1 MRSTKNLFEFR
12 RSYSPKNAEYY
23 AYQKV
28 DPEEQKLI
36 DNFVTRE
43 ELDKKLK
50 SSPGI
55 SNVFYEILSAA
66 AKLKG
71 GIVSFGTK
79 LKGLFERVKKGH

>member
-12 RSYSPKNAEYY
+12 CSYSPKNAEYY

-55 SNVFYEILSAA
+55 SNLMKDLRSA
-66 AKLKG
+66 KTLKE
-71 GIVSFGTK
+71 
-79 LKGLFERVKKGH
+79 L